1 MSDVFNIPVAQKGI
15 VPGLTPVDQL
25 ETPEIQE
32 GSVLSAGNVVHTPG
46 LLPEPIYDD
55 TPVPF
60 NEVFKASAKRVL
72 SHPVKLMAA
81 SGFTAKGGAIAGTMI
96 CGAPLCTGVGGLVGF
111 AAPMLFATTAT
122 AAIAKTKDNNDEFSY
137 VVSSD
142 KEVRSEGDFTK
153 GAIEGMTSGVYV
165 PEGDETVSRAF
176 GEIAGNIG
184 TMVAMQMA
192 FSVPAVKAVADVSTK
207 PASTLVKSITTGL
220 PVNLAMSIQRT
231 VEETNNSLNNGS
243 TAETA
248 AKVAAVTGFN
258 TLVSGTLFFNMMPGF
273 QSSMIRKFS
282 SKAAES
288 PFVSY
293 VQAGANFAGYD
304 VSEKALHNLAVDGF
318 AAMTG
323 EEIAEKKEITLS
335 DAMITAGAGF
345 FLAGTAGSLGK
356 FLKHTG
362 SKAFNAISGAFDKM
376 AAKKEVIGE
385 GTVLIDEATK
395 AIEKETKDVFMK
407 AASDSM
413 TLSKQVG
420 ESVRGSVGAKAIA
433 DINVPKSEQLR
444 IITALREHIAKNGR
458 SKKSFSDFFN
468 NPDNNVDINYLGD
481 TNIEMFIRTAGNL
494 KKYKEFIK

>member
-1 MSDVFNIPVAQKGI
+1 MAGVFNIPVPEKGVI
-15 VPGLTPVDQL
+15 PGLTPVDEL
-25 ETPEIQE
+25 KIPEVQE
-32 GSVLSAGNVVHTPG
+32 GSVLSAGNVVHKPG

-72 SHPVKLMAA
+72 SHPAKLIVA
-81 SGFTAKGGAIAGTMI
+81 SGFGAKGGAAVGTMI
-96 CGAPLCTGVGGLVGF
+96 CGAPVCTGIGGLIGF
-111 AAPMLFATTAT
+111 AAPMLFATSAT
-122 AAIAKTKDNNDEFSY
+122 SAIAKTKNNNDEFSY
-137 VVSSD
+137 VVSAD
-142 KEVRSEGDFTK
+142 KEVRSESDFTK

-176 GEIAGNIG
+176 GEVAGNIG

-192 FSVPAVKAVADVSTK
+192 FSMPAVKAVAGASAK
-207 PASTLVKSITTGL
+207 PSSTLVKSVTTGL

-231 VEETNNSLNNGS
+231 VEETNNALNNGA

-248 AKVAAVTGFN
+248 AKVASITGFN
-258 TLVSGTLFFNMMPGF
+258 TLVSGTVFFNIMPGF

-293 VQAGANFAGYD
+293 VQAGANFTGYD

-323 EEIAEKKEITLS
+323 EQIAEKKEITLA
-335 DAMITAGAGF
+335 DAMVTTGAGF
-345 FLAGTAGSLGK
+345 FLTGTAGSLSK
-356 FLKHTG
+356 FLKYTG
-362 SKAFNAISGAFDKM
+362 TKTFNAISGIFDKM

-385 GTVLIDEATK
+385 GTVLVEEAAK
-395 AIEKETKDVFMK
+395 AVEKETKDVFMK
-407 AASDSM
+407 AASDSF
-413 TLSKQVG
+413 TLSRQVG
-420 ESVRGSVGAKAIA
+420 ESVRMSVGAKAIA
-433 DINVPKSEQLR
+433 DINIPKSEQQR
-444 IITALREHIAKNGR
+444 IVVALREHIAKNGR

-468 NPDNNVDINYLGD
+468 NPDNNVDINYLSD